1 MKRFF
6 TSLLV
11 LFSISIH
18 ATPSPAML
26 VYDSSNNRIVTQQG
40 DDTQRPIASLSKL
53 MTAMVVLDSSASIS
67 ENLTINR
74 RVGTQLP
81 QREYSRLELLHA
93 MLVKSDNAAAETLAE
108 NHPGGRSVFMF
119 MMNLKAQDLNLL
131 HTRFVDPSGL
141 SVFNVSTLHEVGTM
155 LRAAGQ
161 YELIR
166 SISTLKEIQI
176 PAQKKK
182 RAVSFVN
189 TNFNT
194 LSQFGDIIVSKTGFT
209 NPAGFCMGLIL
220 NRQGHEFI
228 VIVLGEKNKIQRTAT
243 VARIMRDLS

>member
-1 MKRFF
+1 MKQFF
-6 TSLLV
+6 VALLSVISLSALAA
-11 LFSISIH
+11 SAP
-18 ATPSPAML
+18 ATL
-26 VYDSSNNRIVTQQG
+26 VYDLSNNRIVTQQG

-53 MTAMVVLDSSASIS
+53 MTAMVVLDSTASMS

-74 RVGTQLP
+74 KVGTQLP
-81 QREYSRLELLHA
+81 QREYSRLELLYA

-108 NHPGGRSVFMF
+108 NYPGGRSVFMF
-119 MMNLKAQDLNLL
+119 MMNLKARDLNLPY
-131 HTRFVDPSGL
+131 TQFVDPSGL
-141 SVFNVSTLHEVGTM
+141 SVFNVSTLREVGAM
-155 LRAAGQ
+155 FKAASQ

-166 SISTLKEIQI
+166 SVSTLKEVQL

-189 TNFNT
+189 TNFNI
-194 LSQFGDIIVSKTGFT
+194 LSQFRDIVVSKTGFT

-228 VIVLGEKNKIQRTAT
+228 VIVLGEKNKNQRTAT
-243 VARIMRDLS
+243 VARIMRNLS